1 MIKLSITR
9 LLALICICFSIF
21 TLSCEKDNEVNDG
34 VAQLLSFGPTG
45 ANIGD
50 TLKIIGNNLQN
61 VTAVVLTG
69 ATVDKANFKK
79 HTSEEIFLII
89 PASTVRG
96 KITLKVPEGDVTS
109 ITELDLGV
117 TTTITSFT
125 SQARPG
131 ENITINGTFLNW
143 IKRITF
149 ANDKLVTSFV
159 SQSETQLV
167 VKIPDDAQTGPLVIF
182 YSGTDSALIQTP
194 DTLKVT
200 LPAVT
205 NMTPNPV
212 GHGTDLTI
220 TGTNLDLVKQLI
232 FTNVSA
238 PVTTFVSQSA
248 TQIVVKTPTT
258 AMPGKLTMKVAS
270 GVTVTTTQDLG
281 IVLPAVTGMTPS
293 PIKHADNLTIT
304 GTNLDLVKEIVFTNA
319 NSITSFVSQTAT
331 QIVVKVPAAA
341 KTGKLN
347 LKVASGVGVF
357 TTQDVTLILPTTT
370 NLSPNPI
377 DPNTDLT
384 ITGTNLD
391 LVTGISFVG
400 IANPITTFVSQSAT
414 QIVVKVPYG
423 SLKGKLGLSFVN
435 CSYQAESGQSLD
447 VIGLPP
453 LAAFPFPI
461 YTDGLNSGYG
471 DWSWA
476 ARDMASTQI
485 VRQGTISIKATYG
498 GNTYEGIRFHN
509 DNGPADLS
517 AYTKLEFSIFGTA
530 GTGGKTM
537 NVVINEQWG
546 APVTVI
552 VVEGGWTTYSI
563 NISAL
568 PNPSPLKD
576 VILQSAGWTGVVHI
590 DHVGLR

>member
-9 LLALICICFSIF
+9 LLALICLCTSIF

-34 VAQLLSFGPTG
+34 VVQLLSFGPTG

-50 TLKIIGNNLQN
+50 TLLIIGNNLQK
-61 VTAVVLTG
+61 VTAVDLTG
-69 ATVDKANFKK
+69 ATVDKAEFKK

-89 PASTVRG
+89 PSSTVRG
-96 KITLKVPEGDVTS
+96 KITLKAPEGDVTS

-125 SQARPG
+125 AQARPG
-131 ENITINGTFLNW
+131 ENITINGTYLNW

-232 FTNVSA
+232 FTNVST

-270 GVTVTTTQDLG
+270 GVTVTTSQDLG

-319 NSITSFVSQTAT
+319 NSIASFVSQTAT

-347 LKVASGVGVF
+347 LKVASGVGVS

-400 IANPITTFVSQSAT
+400 VANPITTFVSQSAT

-435 CSYQAESGQSLD
+435 CSYQAESGQTLD

-461 YTDGLNSGYG
+461 YTDGLGSGYG

-485 VRQGTISIKATYG
+485 VREGSTAIKATYG

-546 APVTVI
+546 VPVTVI

>member
-1 MIKLSITR
+1 
-9 LLALICICFSIF
+9 
-21 TLSCEKDNEVNDG
+21 
-34 VAQLLSFGPTG
+34 
-45 ANIGD
+45 
-50 TLKIIGNNLQN
+50 
-61 VTAVVLTG
+61 
-69 ATVDKANFKK
+69 
-79 HTSEEIFLII
+79 
-89 PASTVRG
+89 
-96 KITLKVPEGDVTS
+96 
-109 ITELDLGV
+109 
-117 TTTITSFT
+117 
-125 SQARPG
+125 
-131 ENITINGTFLNW
+131 
-143 IKRITF
+143 
-149 ANDKLVTSFV
+149 
-159 SQSETQLV
+159 
-167 VKIPDDAQTGPLVIF
+167 
-182 YSGTDSALIQTP
+182 
-194 DTLKVT
+194 
-200 LPAVT
+200 
-205 NMTPNPV
+205 
-212 GHGTDLTI
+212 
-220 TGTNLDLVKQLI
+220 
-232 FTNVSA
+232 
-238 PVTTFVSQSA
+238 
-248 TQIVVKTPTT
+248 
-258 AMPGKLTMKVAS
+258 
-270 GVTVTTTQDLG
+270 
-281 IVLPAVTGMTPS
+281 
-293 PIKHADNLTIT
+293 
-304 GTNLDLVKEIVFTNA
+304 
-319 NSITSFVSQTAT
+319 
-331 QIVVKVPAAA
+331 
-341 KTGKLN
+341 
-347 LKVASGVGVF
+347 
-357 TTQDVTLILPTTT
+357 LILPTTT

-400 IANPITTFVSQSAT
+400 VANPITTFVSQSAT

-485 VRQGTISIKATYG
+485 VRQGSVSIKATYG

-546 APVTVI
+546 APVTVVI
-552 VVEGGWTTYSI
+552 VEGGWTTYSI